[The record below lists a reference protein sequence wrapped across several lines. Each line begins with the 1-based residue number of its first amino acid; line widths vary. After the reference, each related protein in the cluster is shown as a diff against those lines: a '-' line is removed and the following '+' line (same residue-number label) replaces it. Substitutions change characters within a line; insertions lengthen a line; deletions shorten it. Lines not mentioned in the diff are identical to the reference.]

1 MLTDP
6 ALVGRPIAPA
16 RPTTTRIARL
26 RWALSK
32 KRAGWHASRPLSP
45 ELRRAPITPLQYGR
59 NIGIFYPAT
68 SPLPSSERLRLAETI
83 TAVLVL
89 LGVFVA
95 TNIEQMPNGFQAFLA
110 MRVTVKNVLLLA
122 AFAFSWPGIFLALG
136 LYDSA
141 PLRTPRDTMLRI
153 VAACSIGTLPALA
166 FTMTSASGL
175 FGLGTIAYFWLTI
188 VTVTLLLRFTANAVS
203 QPAGSGMVRKVI
215 VVGTGPRAVRLYDE
229 ISPEIGSLYDVIGFV
244 DTHDRAPNGG
254 VPGPRLGPLE
264 QLESILVRHVVDEV
278 LIALPVKSRY
288 CEIEATIRICEK
300 MGVQSKY
307 LADVFEPALAKP
319 CLEYTRGIPLV
330 AMKVVADDHRL
341 LIKRAMDIAGA
352 AIALLV
358 LAPLLAAVAVAV
370 KLTSRGPV
378 LFSQERY
385 GLNRRRFKMLKFRTM
400 VANAEELQSEL
411 ESQNELIGPAFKIR
425 QDPRV
430 TRVGRLLRRTSI
442 DELPQLVNVL
452 LGHMSLVGPRPL
464 PIRDVHRFEE
474 SSLLRR
480 FSVRPGMTGL
490 WQVSGRCDI
499 AFDRWIAFDL
509 QYIDEWS
516 LALDVKL
523 LARTFPAVIKG
534 TGAI

>member
-1 MLTDP
+1 MTDP
-6 ALVGRPIAPA
+6 ALVGRPIPHV

-45 ELRRAPITPLQYGR
+45 ELRRAPITPLQYR
-59 NIGIFYPAT
+59 RHIGIFYPAA
-68 SPLPSSERLRLAETI
+68 PSSPSYERLRLAETAV
-83 TAVLVL
+83 AVLVL

-95 TNIEQMPNGFQAFLA
+95 TNIEHMPNGLQAFLA
-110 MRVTVKNVLLLA
+110 LRVTVKNVLLLA
-122 AFAFSWPGIFLALG
+122 AFACSWPGIFLAFG
-136 LYDSA
+136 LYDPA
-141 PLRTPRDTMLRI
+141 QLKTPKETIYRI
-153 VAACSIGTLPALA
+153 IAACSIGSLPALA
-166 FTMTSASGL
+166 FMMTSATGL
-175 FGLGTIAYFWLTI
+175 FGLGTIAYFWLTVI
-188 VTVTLLLRFTANAVS
+188 TVTLLVRFTAHAVS
-203 QPAGSGMVRKVI
+203 RPPGSGLVRKVI

-229 ISPEIGSLYDVIGFV
+229 ICPEIGSLYDVIGFV
-244 DTHDRAPNGG
+244 DTPDRAPNGG
-254 VPGPRLGPLE
+254 VPGPQLGPLE

-288 CEIEATIRICEK
+288 CEIEAAIRICEK

-330 AMKVVADDHRL
+330 AMKVVADDERL
-341 LIKRAMDIAGA
+341 VIKRAMDIAGA
-352 AIALLV
+352 AIGLLA
-358 LAPLLAAVAVAV
+358 LAPLLIAAALAV
-370 KLTSRGPV
+370 KLTSPGPV
-378 LFSQERY
+378 LFAQERY
-385 GLNRRRFKMLKFRTM
+385 GLNRRRFKMLKLRTM
-400 VANAEELQSEL
+400 VANAEELQSAL
-411 ESQNELIGPAFKIR
+411 ESQNELDGPTFKIR
-425 QDPRV
+425 EDPRV
-430 TRVGRLLRRTSI
+430 TRVGRFLRRSSI
-442 DELPQLVNVL
+442 DELPQLINVL

-480 FSVRPGMTGL
+480 FSVRPGITGL